1 MISAAH
7 PEAKG
12 RLIAMNL
19 TIFNEK
25 WQSIL
30 QNLSAAGSLELFVQ
44 NHQVGYVV
52 FLGIEDLQRFLA
64 AKCKEHESQ
73 IILAVAEFS

>member
-1 MISAAH
+1 MTVFEFGTRRPGRFFLPPKNLARHMISAAH
-7 PEAKG
+7 PEGKG

-44 NHQVGYVV
+44 NHQVG
-52 FLGIEDLQRFLA
+52 LGYLFWG
-64 AKCKEHESQ
+64 
-73 IILAVAEFS
+73 

>member
-52 FLGIEDLQRFLA
+52 FLGGIEDLQRFFGSKL
-64 AKCKEHESQ
+64 Q
-73 IILAVAEFS
+73 GPT

>member
-1 MISAAH
+1 
-7 PEAKG
+7 
-12 RLIAMNL
+12 MNL

-64 AKCKEHESQ
+64 AKCKDPHESQ